1 MKGIAAA
8 VLTFEAIVVLLGG
21 LLVVT
26 STDESATVVW
36 IVAGVIS
43 LLCVL
48 GAGTLRRGSVG
59 WVVGSVVQVLVLAS
73 GFVEPVMFFLGAV
86 FAGLWVMAYV
96 LGRRLEELAR
106 TRAGDGA

>member
-26 STDESATVVW
+26 SSDRSAALVW
-36 IVAGVIS
+36 SVSGAVA
-43 LLCVL
+43 LLCVV
-48 GAGTLRRGSVG
+48 GAATMRRGNVG
-59 WVVGSVVQVLVLAS
+59 WVVGTVVQVLVLAS
-73 GFVEPVMFFLGAV
+73 GFVEPTMFFLGAV

-96 LGRRLEELAR
+96 LGRRLDELDR
-106 TRAGDGA
+106 TRAASAE